1 MPKRRRIALPF
12 IGLSLFIA
20 LTHNSLRMN
29 REIQRTPSRYF
40 WWTSIQLDSDPLNRH
55 PKSTTTPCKNGEEN
69 CENWE
74 LRHIWVDPSWMAEFL
89 MLSALPAFVV
99 GTAVVRGLAHL
110 GVSEVW
116 SFMIVMPLLIL
127 AWFYFVGWLTDRWVH
142 KRSQRPNMLQRITS
156 RPLVQ
161 ARTGKFY

>member
-1 MPKRRRIALPF
+1 
-12 IGLSLFIA
+12 
-20 LTHNSLRMN
+20 
-29 REIQRTPSRYF
+29 
-40 WWTSIQLDSDPLNRH
+40 
-55 PKSTTTPCKNGEEN
+55 
-69 CENWE
+69 
-74 LRHIWVDPSWMAEFL
+74 

-99 GTAVVRGLAHL
+99 GTAVVRALAHL

>member
-1 MPKRRRIALPF
+1 MPKRWRIALPC

-20 LTHNSLRMN
+20 LTHGSLRMN
-29 REIQRTPSRYF
+29 RELQRSPSRYF
-40 WWTSIQLDSDPLNRH
+40 WWTSIRLDSDPLNRH
-55 PKSTTTPCKNGEEN
+55 PKNTTTPCKNGEQN

-74 LRHIWVDPSWMAEFL
+74 LRHIWVDPSWVAKFL

-116 SFMIVMPLLIL
+116 SFAIVMPLLIL
-127 AWFYFVGWLTDRWVH
+127 AWFYFVGWLIDRWVH
-142 KRSQRPNMLQRITS
+142 KRSQRRAQTP
-156 RPLVQ
+156 V
-161 ARTGKFY
+161 